1 MATPRTPREDLQRRN
16 AGLPPQQ
23 AANPTPSSDRAQQLH
38 PRGVAGDT
46 LDSGMNRR
54 QADATQ
60 SRKPAATMEFDD
72 DDLQAPDFG
81 NHGGR

>member
-23 AANPTPSSDRAQQLH
+23 AANPTPSSDRDTQQLH

-46 LDSGMNRR
+46 LDSGMFANLFFVF
-54 QADATQ
+54 
-60 SRKPAATMEFDD
+60 PNEFFVFPN
-72 DDLQAPDFG
+72 LFY
-81 NHGGR
+81 